1 MLNGGMDPVAIQI
14 DPTDPA
20 AVDWP
25 ALLAELAPAR
35 VPALA
40 QWPAHGAICVAGGRL
55 LRRLVFRHE
64 GTPVGAAQVLGRP
77 LFGRAGFGRALW
89 WIGRGPVLAAGREGA
104 ESAGLHRACLRAAA
118 RALPGLLIATPEGPV
133 TGPGLIPLVTPRHQ
147 ALWDLGPT
155 PEVLRRGLAQKWRNR
170 LSAAERAGLRLRE
183 ESDPAWLFAAEASQ
197 RRVRGYRALPAAFV
211 TAWAAAEPGGVLALR
226 AEDAAGTR
234 LAGIVVLRHGAGAS
248 YQIGWS
254 GPEGRAAGA
263 HNLLLWQA
271 ALRLRAQGVR
281 VFDLGDV
288 NSEEGAGLMHFK
300 LGTGAQAA
308 PLGATCLVLP
318 G

>member
-1 MLNGGMDPVAIQI
+1 MLNGGMDRIAIQI

-20 AVDWP
+20 AADWP
-25 ALLAELAPAR
+25 ALLAELGPAR
-35 VPALA
+35 VPAMA
-40 QWPAHGAICVAGGRL
+40 QWPAHGAIGVAGGRL
-55 LRRLVFRHE
+55 LRRLVFRQE
-64 GTPVGAAQVLGRP
+64 GLPIAAAQVLGRP

-89 WIGRGPVLAAGREGA
+89 WIGRGPVLAAGREGPD
-104 ESAGLHRACLRAAA
+104 LHRACLRAAA
-118 RALPGLLIATPEGPV
+118 RVLPGLLIATPEAPV
-133 TGPGLIPLVTPRHQ
+133 AGPGLIPLVTPRHQ
-147 ALWDLGPT
+147 ALWDLAPT
-155 PEVLRRGLAQKWRNR
+155 PEALRGGLAQKWRNR
-170 LSAAERAGLRLRE
+170 LSAAERAGVRVRE
-183 ESDPAWLFAAEASQ
+183 ETDPAWLFAAEAAQ
-197 RRVRGYRALPAAFV
+197 RRARGYRALPAAFV
-211 TAWAAAEPGGVLALR
+211 TAWAGAEPGGVLALR
-226 AEDAAGTR
+226 AEDAAGAR